1 MSYLKWDDI
10 KENIKMENNKKY
22 LIFNYQDNDYV
33 FSILNK
39 YYTTGK
45 EILIEKKNDNI
56 RVKIRNIGILEDIE
70 KMEYMEDDLREIIDL
85 VNISNMSV
93 SIIDNV
99 FKIYSSNYKHILD
112 SMFIKE
118 GSGYILD
125 IDRISE
131 LYREISNYNKYINY
145 SDSFNT
151 NKEKLKVYELDKIIN
166 KDTKVIKII
175 CKNNSV
181 GLKIDDNLY
190 NFENKK
196 MFNNVYLIEILK
208 LYVDNFDIGDDWDK
222 NEQFNKYFAS
232 INDSFYLINFE
243 EEEINGIISF
253 MNSLWRDKKYRQN
266 ISMNCEFIS
275 DDYNVEN
282 NEVKKFNYSYG
293 YINILLISFIIS
305 IITIIVVLINS

>member
-1 MSYLKWDDI
+1 MSYLKWDNI

-45 EILIEKKNDNI
+45 EILIERKNDNI
-56 RVKIRNIGILEDIE
+56 RVKIRNIGILDDIE

-112 SMFIKE
+112 NMFIKE

-125 IDRISE
+125 INRISE
-131 LYREISNYNKYINY
+131 LYKEISNYNKYINY

-151 NKEKLKVYELDKIIN
+151 NKEKLKVYELDKII
-166 KDTKVIKII
+166 TKGTKNIKII
-175 CKNNSV
+175 CKNNGV
-181 GLKIDDNLY
+181 ELKIDDNIY

-196 MFNNVYLIEILK
+196 MFSNVYLIEILK
-208 LYVDNFDIGDDWDK
+208 IYVDNFDIGDDWDK

-232 INDSFYLINFE
+232 INDNFYLINFE
-243 EEEINGIISF
+243 EEEIDGIISF
-253 MNSLWRDKKYRQN
+253 MNNLWRDKKYRQN